1 MKKNEKKEVLAFSDL
16 PKELSM
22 FFMIRGIYCI
32 LGVVGVIIFA
42 LMSKLLEPTLLF
54 CAILT
59 IYISSQYL
67 TYLSVVSGNYKSY
80 TGICEK
86 KDIKELNIKNR
97 NIMPGQVACNL
108 ILLNKD
114 NPGLK
119 MIVPVGSAFDIA
131 EGNEVIVYSKE
142 DDIIEKTTN
151 SFLFLNPLLVKVIK
165 E

>member
-1 MKKNEKKEVLAFSDL
+1 MDEECHKK
-16 PKELSM
+16 
-22 FFMIRGIYCI
+22 
-32 LGVVGVIIFA
+32 
-42 LMSKLLEPTLLF
+42 T
-54 CAILT
+54 
-59 IYISSQYL
+59 
-67 TYLSVVSGNYKSY
+67 
-80 TGICEK
+80 K

-151 SFLFLNPLLVKVIK
+151 SFLFLKI
-165 E
+165 